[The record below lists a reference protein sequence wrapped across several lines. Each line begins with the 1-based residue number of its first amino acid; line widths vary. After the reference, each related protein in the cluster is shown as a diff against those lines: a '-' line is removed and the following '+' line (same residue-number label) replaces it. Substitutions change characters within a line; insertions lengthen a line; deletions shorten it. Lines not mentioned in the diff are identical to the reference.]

1 MIDMQLLIP
10 IGIAALTLIAA
21 SLYTQL
27 TGNTANVNLDND
39 PEYEVTFEKRNGDS
53 DSDSSDN
60 GGRNN

>member
-1 MIDMQLLIP
+1 MIDMQLLIS

-39 PEYEVTFEKRNGDS
+39 PEYEVTFENGNLS
-53 DSDSSDN
+53 VVSRRHN
-60 GGRNN
+60 